1 MKKPRSSRSQVFGNM
16 GVFKKSLKIH
26 SKTPVMESP
35 FNTVADRKS
44 PTSNFIQ
51 KEAPAKVF
59 SCEFLKNLHN
69 TFFIEHP
76 RLTAFEIHAHL
87 ILTE

>member
-1 MKKPRSSRSQVFGNM
+1 MKKPRSSRTQVFGNM

-26 SKTPVMESP
+26 SKTPVVESP
-35 FNTVADRKS
+35 FNTVAGRKS
-44 PTSNFIQ
+44 PACNFIQ

-59 SCEFLKNLHN
+59 SCEFLKNFHN
-69 TFFIEHP
+69 SFFIEHP
-76 RLTAFEIHAHL
+76 RLTAFENHAHL